1 MKEYDVI
8 IIGGGPAAINFS
20 KAAKNSGKKILVV
33 EGDKF
38 GGTCPN
44 YGCEPKIFFEGA
56 VRNVLGS
63 QLMKGRGIGQAS
75 RIDWAQLMQTKKQAW
90 ENVPN
95 NEEKKV
101 LLKQAWEPYQ
111 AMLALLTI
119 TPY

>member
-1 MKEYDVI
+1 
-8 IIGGGPAAINFS
+8 
-20 KAAKNSGKKILVV
+20 
-33 EGDKF
+33 
-38 GGTCPN
+38 
-44 YGCEPKIFFEGA
+44 
-56 VRNVLGS
+56 
-63 QLMKGRGIGQAS
+63 
-75 RIDWAQLMQTKKQAW
+75 MQTKKQAW